1 MQGRIFTDIKCNL
14 LKLSLNCF
22 YGRREEPISRGG
34 ANTFVLMKQID
45 VFTPPEINPGLR
57 AHSQHGTPGSN
68 AAHILHNLLGWLVV
82 VVFKAGFMGK

>member
-1 MQGRIFTDIKCNL
+1 M
-14 LKLSLNCF
+14 
-22 YGRREEPISRGG
+22 
-34 ANTFVLMKQID
+34 LMKQID